1 MLCNAIVCCYVMGY
15 SFVEVSHLLLCGL
28 QKYYT
33 KLDGVKEK
41 GVGLEG
47 GDLYAI
53 FTSNFPQ
60 IAWIQ
65 DYWEK

>member
-1 MLCNAIVCCYVMGY
+1 MDYKSITPN
-15 SFVEVSHLLLCGL
+15 
-28 QKYYT
+28 
-33 KLDGVKEK
+33 LDGVKEK